1 MIEDDLVLLAVDGDL
16 CSGPAHLPAPSR
28 WIAHNPGVF
37 QRQGSGS
44 GNRSGRTQTLVDKT
58 KGAAGFL
65 PLLWPSMCGDV
76 KAGHIYVRTDL
87 TTQGGECFSC
97 RMAQLTLEKQ
107 AVREPFGR
115 ATRERLTR
123 LALEGDA
130 A

>member
-1 MIEDDLVLLAVDGDL
+1 MLLALDGDR
-16 CSGPAHLPAPSR
+16 CTGPAHLPAPSK
-28 WIAHNPGVF
+28 WIEPHAPGVF

-58 KGAAGFL
+58 KHASGFL
-65 PLLWPSMCGDV
+65 PLLWPSMCGEV
-76 KAGHIYVRTDL
+76 AAGHIYVRTDL
-87 TTQGGECFSC
+87 TTQGGECFTC

>member
-1 MIEDDLVLLAVDGDL
+1 MTEDLVLLAVDGDTVT
-16 CSGPAHLPAPSR
+16 GPAHLPAVSK
-28 WIAHNPGVF
+28 WIDHTPGGLAA
-37 QRQGSGS
+37 RGSGS
-44 GNRSGRTQTLVDKT
+44 GNRSGRTQTLVART
-58 KGAAGFL
+58 ANCNGFL

-76 KAGHIYVRTDL
+76 AAGHIYVRTDL

-97 RMAQLTLEKQ
+97 RMAQLTLDKQ

-115 ATRERLTR
+115 ATRDALNR